1 MRWGA
6 EFWFR
11 VVIVAMFCVLII
23 KAPIVLFPFITSL
36 IITILLTPL
45 ARFIYKG
52 AGRLGIKR
60 FPYDA
65 AILISFAV
73 LLRSYILLQFMCL
86 FRSSRNSGN
95 L

>member
-6 EFWFR
+6 EFWLR

-60 FPYDA
+60 FPYIKDHYT
-65 AILISFAV
+65 LE
-73 LLRSYILLQFMCL
+73 LDC
-86 FRSSRNSGN
+86 
-95 L
+95 